1 MIFGLTPLRGAAG
14 PANAI
19 PARRQRICCVAALAT
34 LAAMGSACNRGDPPA
49 GQVIAAVDGEEI
61 TRAELNEEARLRNLP
76 VSRDMVLRDAVIRDL
91 IDRKLLVRAA
101 RERGLHRSPRHLLTV
116 RRLTEIDLAQQL
128 LAAEQAGGDRL
139 SDERLRQFIGE
150 NPHAFDGRVVLSVDR
165 INIAAA
171 VSDRVRKAL
180 AEARSVEEMTGLV
193 AAAGLSADRR
203 VETWDSAVMP
213 AGILGQLDALQPGR
227 SFAIVEGGSTV
238 AGKVL
243 SRTAQPVPEAQRLD
257 LARAMIERQATER
270 ALQRILD
277 QVRSSARIEYQPDFA
292 PGAAPAPR

>member
-1 MIFGLTPLRGAAG
+1 
-14 PANAI
+14 
-19 PARRQRICCVAALAT
+19 
-34 LAAMGSACNRGDPPA
+34 MGSACNRGDPPA

-292 PGAAPAPR
+292 PGPAPAPR